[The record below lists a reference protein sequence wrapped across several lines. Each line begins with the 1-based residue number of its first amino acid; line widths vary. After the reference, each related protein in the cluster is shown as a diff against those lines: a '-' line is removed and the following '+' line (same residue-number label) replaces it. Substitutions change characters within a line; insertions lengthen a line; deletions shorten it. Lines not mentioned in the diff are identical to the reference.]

1 MSGFE
6 LAILMQHLGAA
17 IEKVNP
23 IDIQLLLANKAT
35 FDIVV
40 TPASGGRSAGSHKP
54 TAMDLHDVEMWIERL
69 DASLSRELG
78 VALLRD
84 LSKAQLQAIAKH
96 ISVSID
102 SSASKDRIV
111 EKIVERRVGLRL
123 RQDAFAQ
130 AMHTD

>member
-17 IEKVNP
+17 IEKLNP
-23 IDIQLLLANKAT
+23 MDIQLLLANKAT

-40 TPASGGRSAGSHKP
+40 TPASGGRPAKPSAMG
-54 TAMDLHDVEMWIERL
+54 LHDVEMWIERL

-84 LSKAQLQAIAKH
+84 LNKAQLQAIAKH
-96 ISVSID
+96 ISVSVD
-102 SSASKDRIV
+102 GSASKDRIV

-130 AMHTD
+130 AMHTG